1 MNALTILPL
10 EGKQLE
16 LIRRTV
22 AADCNAAEFDQFIHI
37 CKAVRLDPLRRQIYA
52 FVFSKDDPSKRKMT
66 VITGI
71 DGYRAIAER
80 TQNYRPD
87 TQAPRITYDAAAKDK
102 KNPLGIIRAE
112 VTVFKFVHGH
122 WFPVTGE
129 AYWDEYAPITS
140 AGDGGTDWEE
150 TGQFYPPGH
159 AKAGKPKYRKVQ
171 LGEVSETL
179 DPTKPNWRKM
189 ARVMISKCAEAQ
201 AIRRAWPDDF
211 SGLEVEEEVD
221 RRASLDLTAT
231 EEADQ
236 VATERRFNAI
246 GGSNAVTVDWLDG
259 NALAREPV
267 GTFGDKVLAF
277 IKDYIDSPSTIKAF
291 QTRNETA
298 LREYWAH
305 DKSGALALKKA
316 FEAAFDG
323 EAAE

>member
-52 FVFSKDDPSKRKMT
+52 FVFGKNNPQYRRMS

-87 TQAPRITYDAAAKDK
+87 PQPPRITYDDAAKDPQ
-102 KNPLGIIRAE
+102 KNPLGIVRAE
-112 VTVFKFVHGH
+112 ITVFKFAHGA
-122 WFPVTGE
+122 WFPVAGE
-129 AYWDEYAPITS
+129 AYWDEYAPFK
-140 AGDGGTDWEE
+140 DGI
-150 TGQFYPPGH
+150 
-159 AKAGKPKYRKVQ
+159 
-171 LGEVSETL
+171 L
-179 DPTKPNWRKM
+179 DPKKDNWRKM

-236 VATERRFNAI
+236 IATERRFNAI

-277 IKDYIDSPSTIKAF
+277 VKDYIDSPSTIKAF